1 MLQKLSGISP
11 QRIFE
16 RTTEKRYKS
25 FICQRLVLP
34 LFSDKVENPIQEN
47 EMEFVHMKKIQK
59 DGVSLSRRYITWVG
73 TDCRDGYSPLCVN
86 ALKTEK
92 LL

>member
-1 MLQKLSGISP
+1 
-11 QRIFE
+11 
-16 RTTEKRYKS
+16 
-25 FICQRLVLP
+25 

-73 TDCRDGYSPLCVN
+73 TDCRDGYSPLV
-86 ALKTEK
+86 
-92 LL
+92 